1 MTGEL
6 PLGDAPPLGDAMTHD
21 QPVRWI
27 APPAFLAQPAFAAL
41 LAALPDARVVGGA
54 VRDAVADRPIS
65 DIDLATAL
73 LPAEVISALRNA
85 GIRALPTGLAHGTVT
100 AVLDD
105 PDGRRG
111 VEITTLRR
119 DVGTDGRHAT
129 VAFTDDWRQDA
140 ARRDFT
146 INAMS
151 MTPDG
156 AVHDY
161 FDGLGDLRAGVV
173 RFVGDPAQ
181 RIAED
186 TLRVLRYFRFFA
198 RYAAAQP
205 GPTQPDPTQPSSTQP
220 DPTQPSPTS
229 PGSTPPYP
237 VPPYPAPPD
246 PAVRAALRAGIS
258 GLATLSA
265 ERVWGEVKR
274 ILAAPDPR
282 AAVALMAELGILAAV
297 IPEGADLGGLA
308 RLIATGAPADP
319 LLRLAA
325 LLTGDV
331 EDFADRLRLS
341 AAERQRLQELRV
353 TPSARP
359 DDDDAVLRRL
369 LAAHERAALVGRT
382 WLAQAGLAQAGLAQA
397 GLAQAGLSQVGRFP
411 MPPFGA
417 GPTVAGAASNRL
429 ELTGPAQ
436 KKHAYTAGDRVSFA
450 GIAEPDWTDLRD
462 RLARMPR
469 PVFPLAG
476 TDVLALGVT
485 PGPLV
490 GALLRAARAWWLAGG
505 CTADIEDCRAELTRL
520 ISQIDS
526 PEAKALENSPPSE
539 QTGQ

>member
-1 MTGEL
+1 MRT
-6 PLGDAPPLGDAMTHD
+6 
-21 QPVRWI
+21 
-27 APPAFLAQPAFAAL
+27 
-41 LAALPDARVVGGA
+41 
-54 VRDAVADRPIS
+54 
-65 DIDLATAL
+65 
-73 LPAEVISALRNA
+73 
-85 GIRALPTGLAHGTVT
+85 
-100 AVLDD
+100 
-105 PDGRRG
+105 
-111 VEITTLRR
+111 
-119 DVGTDGRHAT
+119 
-129 VAFTDDWRQDA
+129 
-140 ARRDFT
+140 
-146 INAMS
+146 
-151 MTPDG
+151 
-156 AVHDY
+156 
-161 FDGLGDLRAGVV
+161 
-173 RFVGDPAQ
+173 
-181 RIAED
+181 
-186 TLRVLRYFRFFA
+186 
-198 RYAAAQP
+198 
-205 GPTQPDPTQPSSTQP
+205 
-220 DPTQPSPTS
+220 
-229 PGSTPPYP
+229 
-237 VPPYPAPPD
+237 
-246 PAVRAALRAGIS
+246 ALRAGIS

-397 GLAQAGLSQVGRFP
+397 GLSQVGRFP

-436 KKHAYTAGDRVSFA
+436 QKHAYIAGDRVSFA